1 MSGEC
6 QCRERVQVEMREL
19 PRVGVYGV
27 FYIFLRVSVCVCLFL
42 CVSVCVSTCLC
53 ASLWEPCASLS
64 FFVSLFFFFLSPPPY
79 PLSLPSIPFSPR
91 YDRASI
97 QAWFDRGKKTSPL
110 TGKTLESTTLIP
122 NHRLRSVIEGRKQKT
137 VKRHK

>member
-1 MSGEC
+1 MFC
-6 QCRERVQVEMREL
+6 
-19 PRVGVYGV
+19 
-27 FYIFLRVSVCVCLFL
+27 IFLRVSVFVCVCV
-42 CVSVCVSTCLC
+42 CVRVSVCIYV
-53 ASLWEPCASLS
+53 SLWELCASLS
-64 FFVSLFFFFLSPPPY
+64 FFVSLFFFFLSPP
-79 PLSLPSIPFSPR
+79 LSFSTPFSPR

-110 TGKTLESTTLIP
+110 TGKTLESTALIP